1 MSSASYR
8 QRRRHRDGVPVRVL
22 VVAGAI
28 TRTTRRTTGTRTRTR
43 VTSGATTKL
52 MGLWKAHEGH
62 VAVDVVRGQA
72 NASANAPH
80 AEAKKAPPRQR
91 AASRAAK
98 TRLSHAKGIA

>member
-1 MSSASYR
+1 MSGASYR
-8 QRRRHRDGVPVRVL
+8 QQQHRDGVPVRVL

-28 TRTTRRTTGTRTRTR
+28 TRTTRQTTGTRTRTR
-43 VTSGATTKL
+43 MTSGATTKL
-52 MGLWKAHEGH
+52 MDWWKAHEGH
-62 VAVDVVRGQA
+62 VAVDVLRGQA

-80 AEAKKAPPRQR
+80 AEAKEAPPRQR

>member
-28 TRTTRRTTGTRTRTR
+28 TRM
-43 VTSGATTKL
+43 TSGATTKL
-52 MGLWKAHEGH
+52 MGWWKAHEGH

-80 AEAKKAPPRQR
+80 AEAKEAPPRQR

>member
-8 QRRRHRDGVPVRVL
+8 QQQHRDGVPVRVL

-28 TRTTRRTTGTRTRTR
+28 TRM
-43 VTSGATTKL
+43 TSGATTKL
-52 MGLWKAHEGH
+52 MGWWKAHEGH

-80 AEAKKAPPRQR
+80 AEAKEAPPRQR

>member
-62 VAVDVVRGQA
+62 VAVVVVRGQA
-72 NASANAPH
+72 NAPH
-80 AEAKKAPPRQR
+80 AGVKEALPRQR